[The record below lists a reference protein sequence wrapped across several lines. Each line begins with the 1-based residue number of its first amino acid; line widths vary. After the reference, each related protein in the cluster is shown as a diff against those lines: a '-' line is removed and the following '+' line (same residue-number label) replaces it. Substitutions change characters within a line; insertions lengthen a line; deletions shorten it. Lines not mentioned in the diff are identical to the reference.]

1 MWISLSSIRQM
12 IMGSAGMGSLL
23 VVGLP
28 TVWADSPETGI
39 VPDSAPTPGYR
50 ASEYPSDLPQDSHYS
65 PPAPRNTQIAKPGF
79 AVLPPPGTLG
89 QTYLRRSWPIP
100 KDDHPRTAYVQ
111 IHAPGFT
118 EIEVEGLVD
127 MEGFQRPDGIW
138 IFKTETPLM
147 PGIAHIYHAKAGY
160 KQSDQQKVVRT
171 LRLIPGRVVTLD
183 F

>member
-23 VVGLP
+23 LVGLP
-28 TVWADSPETGI
+28 TVWADSPQGSTI
-39 VPDSAPTPGYR
+39 YHSHPAPADSYSESHAAPTM
-50 ASEYPSDLPQDSHYS
+50 DSHYS
-65 PPAPRNTQIAKPGF
+65 PPMLHSEQLARPAY

-100 KDDHPRTAYVQ
+100 KDEHPRTGIVQ
-111 IHAPGFT
+111 IDAPGFT

-127 MEGFQRPDGIW
+127 LEGFHREDGVW
-138 IFKTETPLM
+138 IFKTKKPLTPGV
-147 PGIAHIYHAKAGY
+147 PHIYQIKAGY
-160 KQSDQQKVVRT
+160 KQSQQRKEVRT